1 MTVAFPNDDRPVP
14 ALLKEGE
21 EALYRDEYSVAES
34 LGEEALA
41 RVVADRD
48 PALADEALALIA
60 DSRRLMG
67 QFAHS
72 WIALTRIVNLGSEV
86 SGRESHALQSLSN
99 FIECAIHLAFG
110 RETID
115 ELINHAETEAKTLE
129 VDWLK
134 SRIELQ
140 KSRVF
145 RDRHEYDRAAEF
157 AMKSFWYA
165 TRSQGGGHNYAMHC
179 YKQAIARSMFDLG
192 DVAQA
197 QLRYQEILAS
207 SGASHWGKVC
217 SRIGLSRIC
226 ISRSQPEDAVGH
238 ANMAVAEAHYMNPLA
253 VTYALEISYDAYQS
267 AEVPEMAA
275 KCADQLLFYTTRCDS
290 VRRRYKALIRAEE
303 ANMGSAD
310 ADAEIQKLA
319 KRLIGSCGFA
329 EK

>member
-1 MTVAFPNDDRPVP
+1 MTVPSRDQPVS
-14 ALLKEGE
+14 ALLREGR
-21 EALYRDEYSVAES
+21 EALYRDEHSLAES

-41 RVVADRD
+41 LVDMGRE

-72 WIALTRIVNLGSEV
+72 WIALTRLVNLGSEV
-86 SGRESHALQSLSN
+86 SRRQSYALQALSD
-99 FIECAIHLAFG
+99 FVECAIHLAFG
-110 RETID
+110 REAID
-115 ELINHAETEAKTLE
+115 ELVDHAEMEAKALE
-129 VDWLK
+129 ADWLK

-145 RDRHEYDRAAEF
+145 RDRHEFDRAAEF
-157 AMKSFWYA
+157 AMKSLWYA
-165 TRSQGGGHNYAMHC
+165 TRSQGRELTYAIHC
-179 YKQAIARSMFDLG
+179 YQQAVARSMFDLG
-192 DVAQA
+192 DVVQA

-207 SGASHWGKVC
+207 SGASHWAKVC

-226 ISRSQPEDAVGH
+226 LSRSQSADAVGH

-253 VTYALEISYDAYQS
+253 ITYALEISYDAYKS
-267 AEVPEMAA
+267 AQAPEMAS

-290 VRRRYKALIRAEE
+290 ARRRYKALIRATET
-303 ANMGSAD
+303 NMGPAD
-310 ADAEIQKLA
+310 ADAEIQKLTE
-319 KRLIGSCGFA
+319 RLVGSCGFA